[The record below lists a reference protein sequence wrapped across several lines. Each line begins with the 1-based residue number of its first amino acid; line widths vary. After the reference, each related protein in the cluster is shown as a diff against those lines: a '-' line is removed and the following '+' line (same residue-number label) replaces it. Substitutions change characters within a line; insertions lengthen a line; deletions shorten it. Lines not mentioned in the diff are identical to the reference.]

1 MICIDTLWLCTQ
13 PQDMRSGADRLLHVV
28 INTVGQAKAH
38 QGQLFPN
45 ARASRIKLLVHDGS
59 GGWCATRRLH
69 AGRFV
74 WLDRGT
80 TAVSA
85 VPALQL
91 TAQQFE
97 ALAVWLPWQRLDGFS
112 VISRC

>member
-1 MICIDTLWLCTQ
+1 
-13 PQDMRSGADRLLHVV
+13 MRSGADRLLHVV

-38 QGQLFPN
+38 QGQLFANP
-45 ARASRIKLLVHDGS
+45 RATRITLLVQDGF
-59 GGWCATRRLH
+59 GVWGATRRLH
-69 AGRFV
+69 ASQFV
-74 WLDRGT
+74 WPDRGA
-80 TAVSA
+80 TAASV

-97 ALAVWLPWQRLDGFS
+97 ALAVRLPWQRLDGFS